1 MRTSGIDLH
10 MHGYVIEEVS
20 VRYNASLTWG
30 VARDTVPLECC
41 NSEYRLLLKQVSR
54 LGIDGR
60 MFRIYPG
67 VSLSQLW
74 MMCVGRLDKLRWVF
88 GPSACITRC
97 ARSTMES
104 LRAGWRLPEKIEPS
118 QVCSVPSGKLRC
130 WRYPHPVVMG

>member
-10 MHGYVIEEVS
+10 TYGYVMEEVS
-20 VRYNASLTWG
+20 VPYSASLTWG

-41 NSEYRLLLKQVSR
+41 NSEYRLLLKRVSR
-54 LGIDGR
+54 LGINGR

-74 MMCVGRLDKLRWVF
+74 MMCV
-88 GPSACITRC
+88 ITRC
-97 ARSTMES
+97 ARSSVES

-118 QVCSVPSGKLRC
+118 QACSMPSDELRC
-130 WRYPHPVVMG
+130 